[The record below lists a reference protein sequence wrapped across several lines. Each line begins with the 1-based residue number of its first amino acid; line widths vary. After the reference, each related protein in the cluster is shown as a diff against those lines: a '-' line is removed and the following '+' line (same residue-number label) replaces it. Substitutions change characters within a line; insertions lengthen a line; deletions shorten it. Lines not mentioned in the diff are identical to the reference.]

1 MVMSLILALVFTLG
15 ALVLNGNCSV
25 GGDLLGVFKPPNH
38 VIVSSSNTER
48 HRRQTTDTDIVT
60 CAAAATVASC
70 DSSFIQNYVNAISK
84 CGNQAGAD
92 INSIESNCRKNSR
105 REYCGEAFI
114 YVSGNCS
121 SIDSSSCS
129 TNCFNSLQQ
138 AGCCLNQGGNIYSQY
153 LTACSIPEPSPCPK
167 SNIRLPTLRADSSC
181 DTLEEYQVTAFIANC
196 DNISPLLGTL
206 EKQQNCGIT
215 EEYIQDLCSS
225 RNGRYCLAE
234 LNLTTGYY
242 GGDSLGVR
250 ALEEAGRVCSSV
262 SGCTLA
268 CNSSLNFVRS
278 TVGCCVNSVNATF
291 GSGIYPD
298 LDRALKPSQWENC
311 DISYPKKCDAVKV
324 KWSFAASFA
333 IILSVFWYYSNL
345 F

>member
-1 MVMSLILALVFTLG
+1 M
-15 ALVLNGNCSV
+15 LNGDCSD
-25 GGDLLGVFKPPNH
+25 GGDFLGVFKPLNY

-48 HRRQTTDTDIVT
+48 HRRQTTDANAVT
-60 CAAAATVASC
+60 NCAVASLIASC
-70 DSSFIQNYVNAISK
+70 DSSFHQNYVNAISK
-84 CGNQAGAD
+84 CGNQAGAA
-92 INSIESNCRKNSR
+92 INNIESICRKNSR
-105 REYCGEAFI
+105 REYCGVALI

-121 SIDSSSCS
+121 STLSSSCS
-129 TNCFNSLQQ
+129 VNCFNSLQQ
-138 AGCCLNQGGNIYSQY
+138 AGCCLNQGDTTYSGY
-153 LTACSIPEPSPCPK
+153 LTACRIPEPSPCPK

-268 CNSSLNFVRS
+268 CNSSLNFVRN
-278 TVGCCVNSVNATF
+278 TVGCCVNSVNVTL
-291 GSGIYPD
+291 GGIYPD

-311 DISYPKKCDAVKV
+311 DISYPKKCDAINV
-324 KWSFAASFA
+324 KWSFASSVP
-333 IILSVFWYYSNL
+333 IILSLFWYYSNL